1 VLFRFAVISVRKQL
15 ERRRRPPF
23 PNGYTAEEAARL
35 LDLPVGRVYDYVRA
49 EFLEPRRGPRG
60 EYRFTFQE
68 LVLLRTAKEL
78 SQRLSPRKV
87 KRALANLRQ
96 QLPRGRDLAGVR
108 ISADGE
114 NVLVRDGDSTWIPE
128 SGQTLLDFHVAE
140 LATSVAPLAQRAA
153 QVARSSEDSLEAED
167 WYELGCE
174 LEAVEPEQAR
184 DAYGRAVKLNPR
196 HVDAHVNMGRLQHEA
211 GQLRAAESHYRSALQ
226 IEPEDATA
234 AYNLGVLLEDA
245 GRPQEALQAYLQ
257 AIGADPEYADAHFN
271 VAHLYEELGQKQ
283 ETVRHL
289 QIYRRLESS

>member
-153 QVARSSEDSLEAED
+153 QVA
-167 WYELGCE
+167 
-174 LEAVEPEQAR
+174 QAR

-271 VAHLYEELGQKQ
+271 VAHLYEERGQKQ